1 MESDGQCQV
10 PEEVSEVPPAA
21 QRPQLHHRLHHLP
34 QLSAAG
40 DHPDEPSSRPGFMT
54 SGRIASACLSLVPL
68 AVADADEMVGV
79 LSADALY
86 AFTGGSRLGL
96 DELRVRYAR
105 LTVGRSPDGSQ
116 EWCNWIVRREVGG
129 QAVGYVQATIMDG
142 GARAGIAWVIGLDW
156 QGHGYAREAA
166 RALVAWLD
174 SRGVTLIQAHIHP
187 EHAASAAVARRAG
200 LLPTG
205 HFDDGEQLWQ
215 R

>member
-1 MESDGQCQV
+1 
-10 PEEVSEVPPAA
+10 
-21 QRPQLHHRLHHLP
+21 
-34 QLSAAG
+34 
-40 DHPDEPSSRPGFMT
+40 MT

-86 AFTGGSRLGL
+86 AFTGGSPPGL
-96 DELRVRYAR
+96 DELRKRYAR

-156 QGHGYAREAA
+156 QGRGYASEAA
-166 RALVAWLD
+166 RALVRLAGFAWRHAYPGAYPPRA
-174 SRGVTLIQAHIHP
+174 RGVRRGSPAGWPAAHR
-187 EHAASAAVARRAG
+187 ALRR
-200 LLPTG
+200 
-205 HFDDGEQLWQ
+205 W
-215 R
+215 